1 MCVVTLKGGGFEDKD
16 NVPKIQS
23 TLNFVPIIRYIKS
36 GQNPLTMHA
45 TILNLTL
52 RYSVCVVT

>member
-36 GQNPLTMHA
+36 GQNPLSVHA
-45 TILNLTL
+45 TILN
-52 RYSVCVVT
+52 